1 MYEKSTK
8 ISFNNFMNFIN
19 YFFSQARKKVKH
31 TKVNDIAKKVE
42 QKPIAADVL
51 KVKVVPKIV
60 GSTRIGGVTKK
71 SINPKKR
78 SFFRKKKVVV
88 TKRKGKLDL
97 TKLARQARKIVLKY
111 EVFKSYG
118 HVAKIADG
126 IVYVRTRELPKIKA
140 GALVKVLKTGEKG
153 IVLNIEKKFVKIVL
167 FSSGFKI
174 LPGDHVVDLN
184 KLAGLHVSFNFLGR
198 VINGLGNFID
208 GKRISK
214 KYNLRRYRLIDSKAP
229 GIIKRSRVNEPV
241 YTGLLVVDSMIPI
254 GRGQRELIIGDRQ
267 TGKTTI
273 AIDTIITQSVIH
285 SPEGFNVFSGLFCI
299 YVATGQ
305 RCSAVFR
312 LANKL
317 QEKNAMFYTTIVC
330 ATASD
335 AASVQYLAPYT
346 GTTIG
351 EFFRDAGKHALVVHD
366 DLSKQAV
373 AYRQISLLLRRAPGR
388 EAYPGDIFYVH
399 SRLLE
404 RAAKLSRELGFGS
417 LTALPIIETQAGD
430 VTAYIPTNVI
440 SITDG
445 QIYLENSLF
454 YRGIRPAINIGI
466 SVSRIGSAAQV
477 SCMKQVAGSLK
488 LELAQYREVEVFA
501 TFGSDLDEATKKLLI
516 RGQRLVEILKQD
528 VSSPITIYYQIVL
541 IFAGTRGYLDDL
553 ALSKVQD
560 CKKYILKMLAHVPA
574 LLSYDLNG
582 KLPVAMIDSFLT
594 GVINEFKAK

>member
-1 MYEKSTK
+1 MFFIINFNKANKS
-8 ISFNNFMNFIN
+8 
-19 YFFSQARKKVKH
+19 KKK
-31 TKVNDIAKKVE
+31 TEPKNKKNKVNVIVAT
-42 QKPIAADVL
+42 KPI
-51 KVKVVPKIV
+51 KVPKVLESPISSLKKPMLIKKGAKRAIV
-60 GSTRIGGVTKK
+60 V
-71 SINPKKR
+71 N
-78 SFFRKKKVVV
+78 KKKVSKNFKQIIRHIRKVAL
-88 TKRKGKLDL
+88 KRKVYG
-97 TKLARQARKIVLKY
+97 
-111 EVFKSYG
+111 SYG
-118 HVAKIADG
+118 HVAKIGDG
-126 IVYVRTRELPKIKA
+126 IVYVKTRQLPKIKS
-140 GALVKVLKTGEKG
+140 GALVKILKTSEKG
-153 IVLNIEKKFVKIVL
+153 IVLNIEKKFIKIVL
-167 FSSGFKI
+167 FSSGLKI
-174 LPGDHVVDLN
+174 LPGDYVVNLN
-184 KLAGLHVSFNFLGR
+184 KLAGLNVSFNFLGR
-198 VINGLGNFID
+198 VIDGLGNFID
-208 GKRISK
+208 GKHITK
-214 KYNLRRYRLIDSKAP
+214 KFNLARYRLIDSKAP

-241 YTGLLVVDSMIPI
+241 YTGLLMIDSMIPI

-273 AIDTIITQSVIH
+273 AIDTIITQSVIR
-285 SPEGFNVFSGLFCI
+285 STEGFNVFSGLFCI

-312 LANKL
+312 LVNKL
-317 QEKNAMFYTTIVC
+317 REKNAMFYTTVVC
-330 ATASD
+330 ATAAD

-346 GTTIG
+346 GTAIG

-404 RAAKLSRELGFGS
+404 RAAKLSRVLGFGS

-454 YRGIRPAINIGI
+454 YRGIRPAVNIGI

-488 LELAQYREVEVFA
+488 LELAQYREVEIFA
-501 TFGSDLDEATKKLLI
+501 TFGSDLDEATTKLLI

-528 VSSPITIYYQIVL
+528 VSSPLTIYYQLVL
-541 IFAGTRGYLDDL
+541 IYAGTKGYLDELPLVKVQRCKNYIIEKL
-553 ALSKVQD
+553 AL
-560 CKKYILKMLAHVPA
+560 VPS

-582 KLPVAMIDSFLT
+582 KLPREMINSFLI

>member
-1 MYEKSTK
+1 MFFF
-8 ISFNNFMNFIN
+8 ISFNK
-19 YFFSQARKKVKH
+19 ARRKANKIPAAEKKVNSPKME
-31 TKVNDIAKKVE
+31 KV
-42 QKPIAADVL
+42 P
-51 KVKVVPKIV
+51 
-60 GSTRIGGVTKK
+60 VTKK
-71 SINPKKR
+71 IIVNPIPAIKSAGKTN
-78 SFFRKKKVVV
+78 KKK
-88 TKRKGKLDL
+88 
-97 TKLARQARKIVLKY
+97 KIVIPEKISIIKKKHSKVDMLKVSRRVKRIVSKRY
-111 EVFKSYG
+111 YSKGYG
-118 HVAKIADG
+118 HVWKNGDG
-126 IVYVRTRELPKIKA
+126 VVYVKTKELPRIKA
-140 GALVKVLKTGEKG
+140 GELVKILKTNETGM
-153 IVLNIEKKFVKIVL
+153 VLNIEKKFIKIVL
-167 FSSGFKI
+167 FSSGIKV
-174 LPGDHVVDLN
+174 LPGDFVVNLN
-184 KLAGLHVSFNFLGR
+184 RLAGLTVSFNYLGR
-198 VINGLGNFID
+198 VIDGLGKFID
-208 GKRISK
+208 GKKVRRK
-214 KYNLRRYRLIDSKAP
+214 FNLKRYRLIDSKAP
-229 GIIKRSRVNEPV
+229 GIIQRSRINEPV

-273 AIDTIITQSVIH
+273 AIDTIITQSVIR
-285 SPEGFNVFSGLFCI
+285 SPEGFNVFSGLYCI

-305 RCSAVFR
+305 RCSAVVR
-312 LANKL
+312 LVKKL
-317 QEKNAMFYTTIVC
+317 KEVNAMFYTVVIC

-373 AYRQISLLLRRAPGR
+373 AYRQMSLLLRRAPGR

-404 RAAKLSRELGFGS
+404 RAAKLSRQLGFGS

-488 LELAQYREVEVFA
+488 LELAQYREVEIFA
-501 TFGSDLDEATKKLLI
+501 TFGSDLEEATKKLLT
-516 RGQRLVEILKQD
+516 RGQRLIEILKQD
-528 VSSPITIYYQIVL
+528 VSSPVTIYYQIVL
-541 IFAGTRGYLDDL
+541 IYAGTKGYFDEL
-553 ALSKVQD
+553 ALEKIQD

-582 KLPVAMIDSFLT
+582 KLPSAMIDAFLR
-594 GVINEFKAK
+594 GVISEFKSK

>member
-1 MYEKSTK
+1 MFFLNL
-8 ISFNNFMNFIN
+8 FN
-19 YFFSQARKKVKH
+19 QAK
-31 TKVNDIAKKVE
+31 
-42 QKPIAADVL
+42 
-51 KVKVVPKIV
+51 
-60 GSTRIGGVTKK
+60 
-71 SINPKKR
+71 
-78 SFFRKKKVVV
+78 KKKVSNIVAKKLG
-88 TKRKGKLDL
+88 TIKEKRKEKSEGKVIQIIGKSLSEIAGNKL
-97 TKLARQARKIVLKY
+97 KRKIKIKKKKSKINMVKLARRIKKVVLKY
-111 EVFKSYG
+111 TVYKSYG
-118 HVAKIADG
+118 HVWKIGDG
-126 IVYVRTRELPKIKA
+126 IVYVKTRELSKIKS
-140 GALVKVLKTGEKG
+140 GALVKILKTNEKG
-153 IVLNIEKKFVKIVL
+153 IVLNIEKKFIKIVL
-167 FSSGFKI
+167 FSSGLKI
-174 LPGDHVVDLN
+174 LPGDHVINLN
-184 KLAGLHVSFNFLGR
+184 KLAGLNVSFNFLGR
-198 VINGLGNFID
+198 VIDGLGKYID
-208 GKRISK
+208 GRYVKR

-241 YTGLLVVDSMIPI
+241 YTGILVIDSMIPI

-273 AIDTIITQSVIH
+273 AIDTIITQSVIRD
-285 SPEGFNVFSGLFCI
+285 PAGFDIFSGLFCI

-312 LANKL
+312 LVKKL
-317 QEKNAMFYTTIVC
+317 KEKNAMFFTVVVC
-330 ATASD
+330 ATAAD

-351 EFFRDAGKHALVVHD
+351 EFFRDAGKHALVIHD

-373 AYRQISLLLRRAPGR
+373 AYRQVSLLLRRAPGR

-404 RAAKLSRELGFGS
+404 RAAKLSHTLGFGS

-488 LELAQYREVEVFA
+488 LELAQYREVEVSA

-516 RGQRLVEILKQD
+516 RGQRLIEILKQD
-528 VSSPITIYYQIVL
+528 VSSPLTIYHQIVL
-541 IFAGTRGYLDDL
+541 IYAGTRGYFDEL
-553 ALSKVQD
+553 ALSKIQA
-560 CKKYILKMLAHVPA
+560 CKSYIIETLANVPA
-574 LLSYDLNG
+574 LHSYDLNK
-582 KLPVAMIDSFLT
+582 KLPIDLIDSFLKGT
-594 GVINEFKAK
+594 ITEFKTK